1 MDIDNELTLNPWI
14 SIWTKPRETIQQIV
28 SSNPTRMV
36 LLLAAISGF
45 SSALDRASIRSLG
58 DRLDMPMIFAIAAVA
73 GPIGGILALYLGGAL
88 LRWTGAWIGGN
99 GSAQN
104 IRAAMAWSGVPLI
117 WALLIWI
124 PQLALVGE
132 ELFTSAT
139 PRLDADE
146 SLLFSYLGLSLI
158 EIIIAVWALVV
169 FLKCVG
175 QVQGFSAWKA
185 LGNALLSALVIA
197 VPIMAIAL
205 LVSAT

>member
-1 MDIDNELTLNPWI
+1 
-14 SIWTKPRETIQQIV
+14 
-28 SSNPTRMV
+28 MV

-158 EIIIAVWALVV
+158 EVIIAVWALVV